1 LRSLVVEAKSLE
13 SAQAL
18 YSALSEFHPEL
29 LGSEDE
35 GFRVRV
41 PFGTNGHPV
50 IAVLNAVE
58 QYVIERKS
66 PARIDLDG
74 RQYTFQP
81 D

>member
-29 LGSEDE
+29 LGREQE
-35 GFRVRV
+35 GFRVRIA
-41 PFGTNGHPV
+41 FGTNVHQV
-50 IAVLNAVE
+50 VSVLNAVE
-58 QYVIERKS
+58 QYVLERKS
-66 PARIDLDG
+66 PARVELDG
-74 RQYTFQP
+74 REYTFQP